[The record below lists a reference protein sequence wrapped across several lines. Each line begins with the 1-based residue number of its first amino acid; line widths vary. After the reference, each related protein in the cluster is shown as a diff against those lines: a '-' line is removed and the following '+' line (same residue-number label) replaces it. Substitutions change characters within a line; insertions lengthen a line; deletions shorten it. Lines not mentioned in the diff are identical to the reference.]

1 MPKSFTDAFH
11 IDKKIFELCGA
22 LDIILDVD
30 AKYFID
36 PALVRIC
43 TIPEFDGAKL
53 VIEEYFGKIVTLV
66 HHSKVS
72 GDMYWKKAEEFLQFK
87 EINSTCLGYSNS
99 GTKGNA
105 IGKELRKQILN
116 TIKELLK
123 SGEVDPILFELLGV
137 FQEKIGCDRISDLLT
152 HILKNE
158 IICYTKRINRDL
170 NLKNGL
176 MKNPYNK
183 SNIWLLPKQILTP
196 LPVAEDFDDIDVACS
211 ENERVRRDINEYL
224 DLEGR
229 TKLTKSEMRKLLI
242 EKVPY
247 RQVVVSNYKNFS
259 PTEYDFDKD
268 PTGQII
274 WYYSSKKKVEEY
286 PLLLVPPNDIK
297 EMREVVLKIC
307 YRFKKLIE
315 DNGLWRLLYDKK
327 QPKHEAAAQLLYYGI
342 ADTYCK
348 ANNIDIS
355 REVNNGHGPVDFKLS
370 IGGKQ
375 KILVEI
381 KLTSNSQLIHGVT
394 KQLPLY
400 MEQEEVDYAIYLII
414 DNGHRGR
421 LEHFQDYYNSLENV
435 RRDKIEYILVDGN
448 IQESASK
455 A

>member
-1 MPKSFTDAFH
+1 M
-11 IDKKIFELCGA
+11 
-22 LDIILDVD
+22 
-30 AKYFID
+30 
-36 PALVRIC
+36 
-43 TIPEFDGAKL
+43 
-53 VIEEYFGKIVTLV
+53 
-66 HHSKVS
+66 
-72 GDMYWKKAEEFLQFK
+72 
-87 EINSTCLGYSNS
+87 
-99 GTKGNA
+99 
-105 IGKELRKQILN
+105 
-116 TIKELLK
+116 
-123 SGEVDPILFELLGV
+123 
-137 FQEKIGCDRISDLLT
+137 
-152 HILKNE
+152 
-158 IICYTKRINRDL
+158 
-170 NLKNGL
+170 
-176 MKNPYNK
+176 
-183 SNIWLLPKQILTP
+183 
-196 LPVAEDFDDIDVACS
+196 
-211 ENERVRRDINEYL
+211 
-224 DLEGR
+224 
-229 TKLTKSEMRKLLI
+229 
-242 EKVPY
+242 
-247 RQVVVSNYKNFS
+247 
-259 PTEYDFDKD
+259 
-268 PTGQII
+268 
-274 WYYSSKKKVEEY
+274 
-286 PLLLVPPNDIK
+286 VPPNDIK

-342 ADTYCK
+342 ADAYCK